1 MRAIYIFTHQLC
13 VAIDFNYPQR
23 IYFTLAVII
32 LLMLTNIC
40 TVLWQ
45 FQDNVRI
52 STITFYLQNHPR
64 YVDFDIMAVI
74 IIVSLIIS
82 FCDSKQVTFKHI
94 FIAY

>member
-1 MRAIYIFTHQLC
+1 
-13 VAIDFNYPQR
+13 
-23 IYFTLAVII
+23 
-32 LLMLTNIC
+32 MLTNIC

-74 IIVSLIIS
+74 IIVSPAWGSERFIIS
-82 FCDSKQVTFKHI
+82 KTTEYSMIKSNLLLPAISESPGDSRKVRDACGGK
-94 FIAY
+94 